1 MSTLSLSHHKLF
13 FETFSLFLTLYVTLK
28 KRAVKAEACVSNANV
43 DTTEIRFILD
53 ELEHVLDVLGL
64 RQVALEMYSK
74 DDKYC

>member
-13 FETFSLFLTLYVTLK
+13 FKTFSLFLTLYVTLK